1 VPCPRSCD
9 LCVHTLSH
17 YIKSLRVEAAPPFFF
32 FLHACPFL
40 AYTMHALSRDLQIY
54 ASGKRRRPA
63 LNYEPK
69 MSAVSAQLKER
80 FEPSFCDPETS
91 DFLAK
96 SRDVSLWKLMVSD
109 FLSLFLSRT
118 TAHGL
123 VGRGGMFVYSN
134 EQIRTLL
141 RPPQTPASVPLSP
154 SFQFDSL
161 LDIGAGDGGVTA
173 RMQSLFRKVY
183 ATEFSASMRWRL
195 RRRGYEVLPHDAP
208 FVVNPTARPLERRY
222 FDVIACNNVL
232 DRADKPA
239 TLLQEMRDSL
249 KPDGLLV
256 LAVVLPWC
264 PFVEDGPRQ
273 KVPLEQLPMQ
283 GGECCKGAS
292 YEASAS
298 KLLEN
303 VLLPMGFE
311 LVRWTRL
318 PYLCEGNLRNEYAL
332 LNDAVFVLQKKA
344 DAG

>member
-1 VPCPRSCD
+1 
-9 LCVHTLSH
+9 
-17 YIKSLRVEAAPPFFF
+17 
-32 FLHACPFL
+32 
-40 AYTMHALSRDLQIY
+40 MHALSRDLQIY
-54 ASGKRRRPA
+54 ASDKRRRPA
-63 LNYEPK
+63 IVYQPN
-69 MSAVSAQLKER
+69 MTAISANLKEL
-80 FEPSFCDPETS
+80 FEASFCDPETS
-91 DFLAK
+91 DFLTK
-96 SRDVSLWKLMVSD
+96 SRDVSLWKLMVGD

-134 EQIRTLL
+134 EQVRTLL
-141 RPPQTPASVPLSP
+141 RPPHTPASAPLPP
-154 SFQFDSL
+154 SFQWDTL

-173 RMQSLFRKVY
+173 RMAPLFRKVY

-195 RRRGYEVLPHDAP
+195 RRRGYEVLPHETP
-208 FVVNPTARPLERRY
+208 FVVNAAAEPVERRY

-232 DRADKPA
+232 DRADKPE
-239 TLLQEMRDSL
+239 TLLRDMRDSL
-249 KPDGLLV
+249 KPGGFLV

-273 KVPLEQLPMQ
+273 KAPSEKLPMK

-298 KLLEN
+298 KLFEN
-303 VLLPMGFE
+303 VLIPMGFE

-332 LNDAVFVLQKKA
+332 LNDAVFVLQKKSSA
-344 DAG
+344 A

>member
-1 VPCPRSCD
+1 MGD
-9 LCVHTLSH
+9 
-17 YIKSLRVEAAPPFFF
+17 IKNRNLRDVR
-32 FLHACPFL
+32 
-40 AYTMHALSRDLQIY
+40 MHALSRDLQLY
-54 ASGKRRRPA
+54 ASGKRRRPV
-63 LNYEPK
+63 LNYEPN
-69 MSAVSAQLKER
+69 MTAISAQLREL
-80 FEPSFCDPETS
+80 FEASSCDPETS
-91 DFLAK
+91 EFLAK

-123 VGRGGMFVYSN
+123 VGRGGMFVFST

-141 RPPQTPASVPLSP
+141 RPPHTPASAPLPP

-173 RMQSLFRKVY
+173 KMQPLFHSVY

-195 RRRGYEVLPHDAP
+195 RRRGYEVLPYETP
-208 FVVNPTARPLERRY
+208 FVMDPAAQPVERRY

-239 TLLQEMRDSL
+239 TLLREMRDSL

-264 PFVEDGPRQ
+264 PFVEDGTRQ
-273 KVPLEQLPMQ
+273 KTPSEQLPMK

-292 YEASAS
+292 YEASAC
-298 KLLEN
+298 KLFEN
-303 VLLPMGFE
+303 VLVPMGFE

-332 LNDAVFVLQKKA
+332 LNDAVFVLKKKV
-344 DAG
+344 DPT